1 MDHNIDLNYRRKIR
15 PVSINTL
22 NCYFYAVSNNSFI
35 SKGIKSIQ
43 KTFKECKFPW
53 MFNGELRKER
63 IQMVDSAHLLNNL
76 LFIRLL
82 NKVS

>member
-1 MDHNIDLNYRRKIR
+1 MY
-15 PVSINTL
+15 
-22 NCYFYAVSNNSFI
+22 
-35 SKGIKSIQ
+35 KGIKSIQ

-63 IQMVDSAHLLNNL
+63 MGMFDSAYSPNNL
-76 LFIRLL
+76 LFRRLL